1 MKTKKDLPAWYVG
14 GIGNNR
20 NALKGVGQLTH
31 VGFIF
36 PKFSDYEY
44 CKHPYQRNGVKVKRI
59 F

>member
-20 NALKGVGQLTH
+20 NALKGVGQLIH

-44 CKHPYQRNGVKVKRI
+44 KQFIKRNRI
-59 F
+59 EVN

>member
-44 CKHPYQRNGVKVKRI
+44 QHPFQRNRI
-59 F
+59 EVN